1 MANTKITTK
10 TNLSE
15 AFVSLQKSNPL
26 LSLEPRKLM
35 NGVEY
40 KVFSNAPKTI
50 RDLFEVIGML
60 HGDFPFLLD
69 HDNQLTYSQV
79 LSKTKNLANYLTEH
93 GITCG
98 DRVGICM
105 QNSAEWII
113 VHMAISAHGATS
125 VPFNSWWKEEELK
138 YGIDHSEVKLLFV
151 DEKRYE
157 LTKSLEVKKVIVSDK
172 SFDNCINFSETIS
185 ADYETWPEANA
196 SEEDVNVILY
206 TSGSTGL
213 PKGVMLTHLSVIN
226 SILGFY
232 AFGELR
238 SIIHQE
244 QLLNVDNASVLLNV
258 PLFHVTGLITQF
270 LLSMVAK
277 RNIIIMRK
285 WDATEALEL
294 IHKYKVT
301 NLSGVPAQSW
311 DLLNHPDVDDYDLS
325 SLIDIGA
332 GGAARPEDQVISLD
346 KKFNIPQTFAWGMTE
361 TCAIGTVLRGNDYL
375 LRPNSAGLC
384 VPELTEINI
393 IDETWKFL
401 DVGEIGEIVFK
412 SPTNT
417 IGYLKNDDETN
428 QSIKNGWLKTGDLG
442 YLDEDGYIF
451 IVDRKKALIIRGG
464 ENISC
469 LEVENALDK
478 YDDVIESCVCG
489 IFDEK
494 LGEIVGALIYT
505 DQNIDLTIL
514 KKFLSKYLA
523 DYKIP
528 VIFKFINKP
537 LPRIASEK
545 LDRVEIKKILSDHSN
560 G

>member
-10 TNLSE
+10 VNLKE
-15 AFVSLQKSNPL
+15 AFADLQTTNPL
-26 LSLEPRKLM
+26 LSLESRILK
-35 NGVEY
+35 NGIEY
-40 KVFSNAPKTI
+40 KVFNNAPKTI
-50 RDLFEVIGML
+50 RDLIDVIGML

-69 HDNQLTYSQV
+69 QGNQLSYSQV
-79 LSKTKNLANYLTEH
+79 VSKTKNLANYLTKH

-105 QNSAEWII
+105 QNSTEWII
-113 VHMAISAHGATS
+113 AHMAISAHGATS

-138 YGIDHSEVKLLFV
+138 YGIDHSEIKLLFV

-157 LTKSLEVKKVIVSDK
+157 LTKSFKVKKIIVSDK
-172 SFDNCINFSETIS
+172 SFDDCINFSETVS
-185 ADYETWPEANA
+185 HDCESWPEVNAND
-196 SEEDVNVILY
+196 EDVNVILY

-232 AFGELR
+232 TFGELR

-244 QLLNVDNASVLLNV
+244 QLLNIENASVLLNV

-294 IHKYKVT
+294 IHKFKVT

-311 DLLNHPDVDDYDLS
+311 DLLNHPEVDNYDLS

-361 TCAIGTVLRGNDYL
+361 TSAIGTVLRGNDYL
-375 LRPNSAGLC
+375 HRPNSAGLC

-393 IDETWKFL
+393 IDEKWNFL

-417 IGYLKNDDETN
+417 IGYLKNVDDTN
-428 QSIKNGWLKTGDLG
+428 QSIKDGWLKTGDLG

-478 YDDVIESCVCG
+478 HNDIIESCVCG

-494 LGEIVGALIYT
+494 FGEIVGTLIYA
-505 DQNIDLTIL
+505 DQNLDLQDL
-514 KKFLSKYLA
+514 KNFLSKYLA
-523 DYKIP
+523 NYKIP
-528 VIFKFINKP
+528 EVYKFIDKP

-545 LDRVEIKKILSDHSN
+545 LDRVEIKKILSE
-560 G
+560 